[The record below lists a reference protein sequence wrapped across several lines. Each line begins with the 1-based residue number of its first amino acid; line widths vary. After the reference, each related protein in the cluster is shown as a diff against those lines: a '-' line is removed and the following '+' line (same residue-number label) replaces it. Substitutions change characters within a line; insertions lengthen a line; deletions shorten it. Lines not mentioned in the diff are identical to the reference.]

1 MGTKVRG
8 DEVTDQIPTIADAQ
22 ALADVAF
29 DRAVERS
36 LGIASG
42 GEFPLAPKGAAQPAF
57 HWGGAPDA
65 QAYGDGT
72 DAQDEAAA

>member
-1 MGTKVRG
+1 M
-8 DEVTDQIPTIADAQ
+8 TDQIQRGPGAQ
-22 ALADVAF
+22 ARAAVAF
-29 DRAVERS
+29 DRAAERG
-36 LGIASG
+36 LGIALG
-42 GEFPLAPKGAAQPAF
+42 GELPWAPKRAVQSAF

>member
-1 MGTKVRG
+1 MTNQIQRG
-8 DEVTDQIPTIADAQ
+8 PDAQ
-22 ALADVAF
+22 ARADCAF
-29 DRAVERS
+29 DRAAERS
-36 LGIASG
+36 RWIASG
-42 GEFPLAPKGAAQPAF
+42 GELPWAPKRAAQSAF